1 MLKHT
6 EERTYGRSACKYIKS
21 LFSFFL
27 LKYKKL
33 TIGVKA
39 RPSTKEEGE
48 EEENKQRRVTVATA
62 VRLSISKETR
72 LTSACQNKSRAAG
85 FGFILNDVIF
95 LASVVLFFFSTK
107 KRNKTVIY
115 SSPNFKTTSRGQTT
129 SRTTELQLLP

>member
-39 RPSTKEEGE
+39 RPSTKEEREGGGE
-48 EEENKQRRVTVATA
+48 EEENKQEGYSGDGRPTVQQS
-62 VRLSISKETR
+62 VKIKVQDRE
-72 LTSACQNKSRAAG
+72 AG
-85 FGFILNDVIF
+85 FGFILTDKFFFF
-95 LASVVLFFFSTK
+95 LSSFVLFFLK
-107 KRNKTVIY
+107 KRNQEHNRF
-115 SSPNFKTTSRGQTT
+115 SNQF
-129 SRTTELQLLP
+129 

>member
-39 RPSTKEEGE
+39 RPSTKEEREGGGEE
-48 EEENKQRRVTVATA
+48 EEENKQEGYSGDGRPTVQQS
-62 VRLSISKETR
+62 VKIKVQDRE
-72 LTSACQNKSRAAG
+72 AG
-85 FGFILNDVIF
+85 FGFILTDK
-95 LASVVLFFFSTK
+95 FFFLFPFFF
-107 KRNKTVIY
+107 R
-115 SSPNFKTTSRGQTT
+115 FFFF
-129 SRTTELQLLP
+129 

>member
-39 RPSTKEEGE
+39 RPSTKEEREGGGE
-48 EEENKQRRVTVATA
+48 EEENKQEGYSGDGRPTVQQS
-62 VRLSISKETR
+62 VKIKVQDRE
-72 LTSACQNKSRAAG
+72 AG
-85 FGFILNDVIF
+85 FGFILTDK
-95 LASVVLFFFSTK
+95 FFFSFLLSFFFFLK
-107 KRNKTVIY
+107 KEIKSIIDFPT
-115 SSPNFKTTSRGQTT
+115 NFKPTPR
-129 SRTTELQLLP
+129 R